1 MHVLLGFL
9 AAVCLLMGLAAC
21 VFAKVGLEQAAG
33 YFWFLLAGL
42 FFVGEA
48 VVTEIRSLRKHVEER
63 DKPK

>member
-1 MHVLLGFL
+1 
-9 AAVCLLMGLAAC
+9 MGLAAC